1 MTPEHRS
8 KQASQNA
15 NASRIKWQR
24 QAIANGNLANERWVR
39 IVERDTRIAELQ
51 ARIEN
56 LSKMIGSHCD
66 ELTIYR
72 RNIDRLNLAC
82 RQAESEADIW
92 RTKAHDYEDADVQR
106 QASAIA
112 KGGAA

>member
-1 MTPEHRS
+1 MTPEQKS

-15 NASRIKWQR
+15 NASRLKWQR
-24 QAIANGNLANERWVR
+24 AAIANGNLANEYAA
-39 IVERDTRIAELQ
+39 RIADLEW
-51 ARIEN
+51 
-56 LSKMIGSHCD
+56 
-66 ELTIYR
+66 
-72 RNIDRLNLAC
+72 RNKDLAQRVVAQTDVASIRMHAIDRLNLAC